1 VYQQDE
7 EIFEGLES
15 SYVSLKAN
23 NVAKI
28 AILSANNITL
38 RNN

>member
-1 VYQQDE
+1 MYQQDE

-15 SYVSLKAN
+15 SYVPLKAN
-23 NVAKI
+23 DIAKI
-28 AILSANNITL
+28 ATLSANNITL